1 VLSKSGKAIRLLL
14 AGSSKAHSLE
24 TTLLENSMTRLTPY
38 LGFDGNCAEAMRF
51 YEKALGGRI
60 DMTLTYGES
69 PMAEQLPAE
78 HRKRVMHSALS
89 LPAGG
94 QLFAADKPP
103 GSERNPSSGFNGI
116 GLTLEYADVATGE
129 AAFKALAEGGSV
141 SMPMAPSFWVE
152 RFGMLTDRY
161 GVGWMVNAGPSKM

>member
-1 VLSKSGKAIRLLL
+1 MLK
-14 AGSSKAHSLE
+14 
-24 TTLLENSMTRLTPY
+24 LTPY
-38 LGFDGNCAEAMRF
+38 LGFDGQAAEAMRF
-51 YEKALGGRI
+51 YEKALGGKI
-60 DMTLTYGES
+60 EMTLTYGES
-69 PMAEQLPAE
+69 PMAEQCPAE

-89 LPAGG
+89 LPGGG
-94 QLFAADKPP
+94 QLFAGDKQP
-103 GSERNPSSGFNGI
+103 GTECTGPSGFNGV
-116 GLTLEYADVATGE
+116 GLTLEFDNVASGE